1 MLYIDEYLNYLK
13 FEKRYSSH
21 TVLSYNN
28 DLQQFSL
35 FIDCENPENIKQQ
48 DVRQWIVSL
57 FDAGI
62 SPRSINRKLSALKA
76 FFKFLLKNGKVA
88 KNPVI
93 GITALKTKKS
103 LPQFVEES
111 KIESL
116 LDDNY
121 FDAGYEGQRNKI
133 IIEMFYYTG
142 IRLSEL
148 INLKTSDVDF
158 YNQTIK
164 VLGKRNKER
173 IVPLT
178 PKFISHLKE
187 YLKMKSESGVEDIG
201 FVFCN
206 GKGKLLNPRTIYQ
219 IVNTYLK
226 MVTSIDKKS
235 PHVLRHTFATHML
248 NNGADLNAIKELLGH
263 SSLAATEVYTHNTF
277 EKLTKIYKQ
286 AHPRA

>member
-48 DVRQWIVSL
+48 DVRQWIISL
-57 FDAGI
+57 YDAGI
-62 SPRSINRKLSALKA
+62 SPRSINRKLTALKA

-93 GITALKTKKS
+93 GIKALKTKKS

-111 KIESL
+111 KIGSL
-116 LDDNY
+116 LEDNY
-121 FDAGYEGQRNKI
+121 FEVGFEGYRNKI

-148 INLKTSDVDF
+148 INLKTSDV
-158 YNQTIK
+158 
-164 VLGKRNKER
+164 
-173 IVPLT
+173 
-178 PKFISHLKE
+178 
-187 YLKMKSESGVEDIG
+187 
-201 FVFCN
+201 
-206 GKGKLLNPRTIYQ
+206 
-219 IVNTYLK
+219 
-226 MVTSIDKKS
+226 
-235 PHVLRHTFATHML
+235 
-248 NNGADLNAIKELLGH
+248 
-263 SSLAATEVYTHNTF
+263 
-277 EKLTKIYKQ
+277 
-286 AHPRA
+286 